1 MYVHCGQFGSPE
13 KKSIITKELNK
24 IEIWIELMRYMGE
37 TEADVT
43 SSLGDSIWSI
53 LLSGFINCTKL
64 HIEKKKK
71 ILSTLGNF
79 YASDRFFLAWLILM
93 VIRNHPC
100 PYVNTYTF
108 NHLLK

>member
-71 ILSTLGNF
+71 RFYQPWAIFTLLTDFSWRG
-79 YASDRFFLAWLILM
+79 
-93 VIRNHPC
+93 
-100 PYVNTYTF
+100 
-108 NHLLK
+108 